1 MTPTILPTGCDTFTG
16 GPTIPGTVTR
26 DAYGTGVDVVDTEFR
41 PPPLNAAQNEVLDLL
56 GAGLAERPSF
66 DATLRDELREMLR
79 DGLAPIVTALP
90 TDESLWV
97 GKHALAAVHGC
108 EAKLLADEDLPFAWT
123 PSIARGVV
131 AHKAIELGV
140 NWRGEITPLD
150 LVDEA
155 VASLQ
160 GTGDKC
166 GDWLS
171 TCGDSQRA
179 EVRSEAND
187 RVAKFL
193 ECFPPLK
200 KAWRPVT
207 ESRCRVEL
215 HDGRVVLAG
224 KIDLSLGQAAGATAG
239 KVLIDLKTGGFVPS
253 HLDDLRF
260 YALLET
266 IRLGTPP
273 RLLATYYLD
282 SGQPR
287 LEPVSEAS
295 LESAARRTVDGA
307 LRLADLRHRG
317 AAPVKRTGAACGWCP
332 LLATCA
338 EGKAFVARRDGVDDD
353 LD

>member
-1 MTPTILPTGCDTFTG
+1 MESE
-16 GPTIPGTVTR
+16 
-26 DAYGTGVDVVDTEFR
+26 AAVDTSFR
-41 PPPLNAAQNEVLDLL
+41 PSPLNAAQQQVLDLL
-56 GAGLAERPSF
+56 GAGLDDRPSF
-66 DATLRDELREMLR
+66 DAMLRDELKVMLAE
-79 DGLAPIVTALP
+79 GLAPIVASLP
-90 TDESLWV
+90 ADESLWV
-97 GKHALAAVHGC
+97 GKHPLAAVHGC
-108 EAKLLADEDLPFAWT
+108 EAKLIADEEVSFAWT
-123 PSIARGVV
+123 PPMARGVV

-140 NWRGEITPLD
+140 HWRGEVTPLH

-155 VASLQ
+155 IASLE
-160 GTGDKC
+160 GSGDKC
-166 GDWLS
+166 GEWLS

-187 RVAKFL
+187 RVAKFM

-200 KAWRPVT
+200 KAWAPVT

-215 HDGRVVLAG
+215 HEGRIVLAG
-224 KIDLSLGQAAGATAG
+224 KIDLSLGRAVGATAG

-287 LEPVSEAS
+287 VEPVSEAA
-295 LESAARRTVDGA
+295 LESAALRTIDGA
-307 LRLADLRHRG
+307 LRLTELRYG
-317 AAPVKRTGAACGWCP
+317 GVVPVKRTGAACAWCP
-332 LLATCA
+332 LLDRCA
-338 EGKAFVARRDGVDDD
+338 EGRSFVAQRNGTDD
-353 LD
+353 LDLA